1 MADANVVYVKPYQVR
16 AAKLAV
22 QLAKDQGR
30 KPSPLMVRI
39 ANAKNRPPAA
49 AAGA

>member
-1 MADANVVYVKPYQVR
+1 MADSNVVYVKPYQVR

-30 KPSPLMVRI
+30 KPNPLMVRI
-39 ANAKNRPPAA
+39 ASAKPQPS
-49 AAGA
+49 GG